1 MSGAQALHIFPD
13 FFGADEAI
21 TNYATGRDDWVAT
34 LMVVEENLEAAWD
47 KRNRIIADIRKKFKL
62 N

>member
-1 MSGAQALHIFPD
+1 MSGADGLQVCPD

-21 TNYATGRDDWVAT
+21 TNYSAGRDDWVAT
-34 LMVVEENLEAAWD
+34 LIVVEENIEAAWE
-47 KRNRIIADIRKKFKL
+47 KRNSIIADLKKQCNL